1 MASVTLMVGGRRY
14 ELACRDG
21 EEAHLQ
27 SLAVLVDAKAA
38 DAARALGPTNEAR
51 QLLFAALLLADD
63 LADAREA
70 PAADDPTEGL
80 AEALETLAARVEKI
94 AETLEKGADVA

>member
-1 MASVTLMVGGRRY
+1 MASVTLTVSGRRY

-21 EEAHLQ
+21 EEKHLQ
-27 SLAVLVDAKAA
+27 SLAALVDARAA

-63 LADAREA
+63 LAEARRAPDAE
-70 PAADDPTEGL
+70 DPTEGL
-80 AEALETLAARVEKI
+80 AEALETLAARVEKM
-94 AETLEKGADVA
+94 AETLEKDTDAP